1 MIRAVFLDREGVI
14 TPKFGPGE
22 YLLRAEEAVIAPGV
36 TDALRR
42 LQSNGIALFIV
53 SNQSCVG
60 RGIIS
65 QAECDALHAIIL
77 GELADEGVTI
87 AASRICPHTDADA
100 CACRKPK
107 PGMILD
113 LANGHGISPAHSAM
127 IGDSPTDVDAGTA
140 AGCAEVF
147 LIGNGLTLAGAV
159 DQLLSERT

>member
-14 TPKFGPGE
+14 TPKLGPGE

-36 TDALRR
+36 ADALRR
-42 LQSNGIALFIV
+42 LQSNGIPLFIV

-65 QAECDALHAIIL
+65 QAECDALHAVIL
-77 GELADEGVTI
+77 DQLAAEGVTI
-87 AASRICPHTDADA
+87 AASRICPHTDADD

-113 LANGHGISPAHSAM
+113 LADEHGISPVRSAM
-127 IGDSPTDVDAGTA
+127 IGDSATDVEAGIA
-140 AGCAEVF
+140 AGCAVSLLVGQEF
-147 LIGNGLTLAGAV
+147 TLAAAV
-159 DQLLSERT
+159 DRLLSERT